1 MKYTLSED
9 VEKYLT
15 ETQEELL
22 GLIKDLC
29 RIPAPSH
36 KEQNRAAFCKK
47 WLQDA
52 GAKGVYIDE
61 ALNVVYPIAC
71 DKGSIVVFMAHT
83 DTVFPDLKPMP
94 MTEKDGKLYCPG
106 VCDDTANLAVL
117 MMMAKYVTQRGLEP
131 KQGLL
136 FVANSCEEGLGNLK
150 GSRQIMKDYGERI
163 QAVFSFDGG
172 YTGIS
177 NNAVG
182 STRYRVEVKTEGGH
196 SYGSFGNRNAIAY
209 LASMI
214 QTLYNMKV
222 PTKAKTT
229 FNVGMV
235 SGGTSVNTIAQQAEM
250 LYEYRSEDRACLAV
264 MERMFGAVVEAYRA
278 MDIEVNVEILGQ
290 RPCKGDVDETE
301 QERLTKKCLD
311 IVTKYVGSVPECSA
325 GSTDCNIPL
334 SMGIPA
340 VCVGVCHGQGAH
352 TREEW
357 LEISSLKAGSR
368 VGAALI
374 LDYFNV

>member
-1 MKYTLSED
+1 M
-9 VEKYLT
+9 
-15 ETQEELL
+15 
-22 GLIKDLC
+22 
-29 RIPAPSH
+29 H
-36 KEQNRAAFCKK
+36 
-47 WLQDA
+47 
-52 GAKGVYIDE
+52 
-61 ALNVVYPIAC
+61 
-71 DKGSIVVFMAHT
+71 
-83 DTVFPDLKPMP
+83 
-94 MTEKDGKLYCPG
+94 CPG

-117 MMMAKYVTQRGLEP
+117 MMMAKYVTQRGLRP

-229 FNVGMV
+229 FNVGMI

-250 LYEYRSEDRACLAV
+250 LYEYRSEDRECLAV

-290 RPCKGDVDETE
+290 RPCKGDVDEAE

-311 IVTKYVGSVPECSA
+311 IVAEYVGSVPECSA

-334 SMGIPA
+334 SLGIPA

-374 LDYFNV
+374 LDYFNL